1 MVFFELKSP
10 FHQPEPDSCVPTT
23 LKVLFANQL
32 NLQKSIATIK
42 KWCGWQRGGVEPYG
56 SIRRLDEPL
65 SKLKIS
71 LFEKSNCT
79 EKDIIRLLENGVL
92 PLIYFRMNYYSE
104 PALNGVE
111 VDEEGTK
118 FYHPIVPVGLENE
131 KVYIYDSFLTG
142 YGKTLP
148 KEEVKIVLN
157 LPVFFKEWQYT
168 FNKAFWFIAEKSKNK
183 QLLEFEEFKK

>member
-1 MVFFELKSP
+1 
-10 FHQPEPDSCVPTT
+10 
-23 LKVLFANQL
+23 
-32 NLQKSIATIK
+32 
-42 KWCGWQRGGVEPYG
+42 
-56 SIRRLDEPL
+56 
-65 SKLKIS
+65 
-71 LFEKSNCT
+71 
-79 EKDIIRLLENGVL
+79 
-92 PLIYFRMNYYSE
+92 MNYYSE

-131 KVYIYDSFLTG
+131 KVYIYDCFLTG
-142 YGKTLP
+142 YRKTLP
-148 KEEVKIVLN
+148 KEEVKILLN